1 MLYSGGEELVL
12 ILHGNS
18 DLPWGLCG
26 PALGCT
32 VCKSSICCVPRN
44 RPWPSVGTQC
54 RLVSLKTQALPGLG
68 FGGEAV
74 LSWALTA
81 ELNPLNGK
89 SKQPRDPALCLDAGQ
104 ESGHRGY
111 CSDRHGYTVEKA
123 WKQAA
128 GMLNPDSVETVV

>member
-18 DLPWGLCG
+18 DLLWGLCG

-32 VCKSSICCVPRN
+32 VCKSSVCCVPRN

-68 FGGEAV
+68 FGGSCVV
-74 LSWALTA
+74 LGTDCGTESPEWKKANSQGTQASAMMLVRNRAIVDIALT
-81 ELNPLNGK
+81 
-89 SKQPRDPALCLDAGQ
+89 
-104 ESGHRGY
+104 
-111 CSDRHGYTVEKA
+111 
-123 WKQAA
+123 
-128 GMLNPDSVETVV
+128 GMGTL